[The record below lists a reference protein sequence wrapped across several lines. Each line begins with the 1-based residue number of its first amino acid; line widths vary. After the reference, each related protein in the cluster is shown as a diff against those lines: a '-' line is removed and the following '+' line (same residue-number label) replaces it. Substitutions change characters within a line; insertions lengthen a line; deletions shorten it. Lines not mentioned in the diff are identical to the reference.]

1 MSKAITPNNILDVT
15 NLSIAFGSSC
25 VLQNLTFSLKLGES
39 LGIVGESGSGKS
51 ITALSLMGLLPPGA
65 KTTSGLV
72 NLTLPN
78 EDTANLVGLNTDKH
92 KQLRG
97 KHLAMIFQEPM
108 TSLNPSMRCGK
119 QVEEAI
125 AVHQQLSVKQL
136 KIRCISLLK
145 EVQIAEAEKAYK
157 SYPFQLSGGQ
167 KQRIMIAMA
176 LAGNPSVLI
185 ADEPTTALD
194 VTVQK
199 EIIGL
204 LNSIVRRR
212 GMSLI
217 FISHDLGVISEVT
230 NRILVLKD
238 GILVEQGETAQI
250 ILAPQH
256 PYTKGLMACR
266 PPLNKR
272 PIVLPTVQ
280 QYLSGDNMACIPE
293 QNMDKEN
300 QRIYSN
306 QPILNVSGLNV
317 EFITQRNFFGST
329 TRSFKAVNNLSFNL
343 YPTETLGL
351 VGESGCGKTTLG
363 RAILGLTPYASGN
376 ILYREK
382 NIKSFSKT
390 QMAQFKQ
397 DVQLVFQ
404 DPYSSLNPRLTVGET
419 IMEPIDF
426 YGLAKSK
433 NAKRRKA
440 EELIARVSLPP
451 NSFYRYPHE
460 FSGGQRQRIGIARAL
475 AVNPKVLVCDEMVSA
490 LDVSVQAQMLNLLNQ
505 IKKDFGLTYIFISHD
520 LSVVKYMSNRILV
533 MQNGNIIEYGIAD
546 QVFNSPTSEYT
557 RKLISAIPGYSS

>member
-1 MSKAITPNNILDVT
+1 MSKAITPDNILDVT

-280 QYLSGDNMACIPE
+280 QYLSGDNMGCIPE

-390 QMAQFKQ
+390 QMAQFRQ

-433 NAKRRKA
+433 NAKRSKA

-475 AVNPKVLVCDEMVSA
+475 AVNPKVLICDEMVSA

>member
-280 QYLSGDNMACIPE
+280 QYLSGDNMGCIPE

-390 QMAQFKQ
+390 QMAQFRQ

-433 NAKRRKA
+433 NAKRSKA

-475 AVNPKVLVCDEMVSA
+475 AVNPKVLICDEMVSA

>member
-1 MSKAITPNNILDVT
+1 MLFRS
-15 NLSIAFGSSC
+15 
-25 VLQNLTFSLKLGES
+25 
-39 LGIVGESGSGKS
+39 
-51 ITALSLMGLLPPGA
+51 
-65 KTTSGLV
+65 
-72 NLTLPN
+72 
-78 EDTANLVGLNTDKH
+78 
-92 KQLRG
+92 
-97 KHLAMIFQEPM
+97 
-108 TSLNPSMRCGK
+108 
-119 QVEEAI
+119 
-125 AVHQQLSVKQL
+125 
-136 KIRCISLLK
+136 CISLLK

-280 QYLSGDNMACIPE
+280 QYLSGDNMGCIPE

-433 NAKRRKA
+433 NAKRSKA

-475 AVNPKVLVCDEMVSA
+475 AVNPKVLICDEMVSA

>member
-1 MSKAITPNNILDVT
+1 MSKALPSDIILDVAD
-15 NLSIAFGSSC
+15 LSIAFGVSS
-25 VLQNLTFSLKLGES
+25 VLQNLSFSLKSGES

-65 KTTSGLV
+65 KITSGKANLILPNKSTV
-72 NLTLPN
+72 NLIGL
-78 EDTANLVGLNTDKH
+78 DANKH
-92 KQLRG
+92 RHLRG

-125 AVHQQLSVKQL
+125 AVHHKLSTKQL
-136 KIRCISLLK
+136 KMKCIALLK
-145 EVQIAEAEKAYK
+145 EMQITDAEKAHK

-167 KQRIMIAMA
+167 KQRVMIAMA
-176 LAGNPSVLI
+176 LAGDPSILI

-204 LNSIVRRR
+204 LNSIVKDR

-238 GILVEQGETAQI
+238 GALVEHGLTDQI
-250 ILAPQH
+250 LLSPQH
-256 PYTKGLMACR
+256 PYTKGLMACK

-272 PIVLPTVQ
+272 PIILPTVQ
-280 QYLSGDNMACIPE
+280 QYLSGENMATIPE
-293 QNMDKEN
+293 QNMDEEHE
-300 QRIYSN
+300 RIYSG
-306 QPILNVSGLNV
+306 QPVLNVNNLDV
-317 EFITQRNFFGST
+317 EFITKRNFFGST
-329 TRSFKAVNNLSFNL
+329 TRSFKAVNNLSFDL
-343 YPTETLGL
+343 YPSETLGL

-363 RAILGLTPYASGN
+363 RAILGLTPYISGSL
-376 ILYREK
+376 LYK
-382 NIKSFSKT
+382 GNSIKEFSKS
-390 QMAQFKQ
+390 QMAEFRQ

-404 DPYSSLNPRLTVGET
+404 DPYSSLNPRLTIGEA
-419 IMEPIDF
+419 IMEPIEF
-426 YGLAKSK
+426 YGLAKTK
-433 NAKRRKA
+433 KEKRNKA
-440 EELIARVSLPP
+440 EELIARVSLPSD
-451 NSFYRYPHE
+451 SFFRYPHE
-460 FSGGQRQRIGIARAL
+460 FSGGQRQRVGIARAL

-490 LDVSVQAQMLNLLNQ
+490 LDVSVQAQILNLLNQ

-533 MQNGNIIEYGIAD
+533 MRNGSIVESGIAD
-546 QVFNSPTSEYT
+546 QVYNSPTSEYT
-557 RKLISAIPGYSS
+557 KKLISAVPGYKN

>member
-1 MSKAITPNNILDVT
+1 MSKTFATGNILDVT

-25 VLQNLTFSLKLGES
+25 VLQNLTFLLKSGES

-65 KTTSGLV
+65 KTTSG
-72 NLTLPN
+72 
-78 EDTANLVGLNTDKH
+78 TANLALPNQGTVNLIGLNTEKH
-92 KQLRG
+92 KHLRG

-125 AVHQQLSVKQL
+125 AVHQQLSAKQL
-136 KIRCISLLK
+136 KIKCISLLK
-145 EVQIAEAEKAYK
+145 EVQIIEAEKAYK

-176 LAGNPSVLI
+176 LAGNPSILI

-204 LNSIVRRR
+204 LNSIVKKR

-230 NRILVLKD
+230 NRIIVLKD
-238 GILVEQGETAQI
+238 GALVEQGETAQI
-250 ILAPQH
+250 LLAPQH

-300 QRIYSN
+300 KRIYSGH
-306 QPILNVSGLNV
+306 PILNVDSLNV

-329 TRSFKAVNNLSFNL
+329 TRAFKAVNNLSFNL

-376 ILYREK
+376 IMYKEN

-390 QMAQFKQ
+390 QMAQFRQ

-419 IMEPIDF
+419 IMEPIEF

-433 NAKRRKA
+433 NAKRSKA

-490 LDVSVQAQMLNLLNQ
+490 LDVSVQAQILNLLNQ

-533 MQNGNIIEYGIAD
+533 MQNGSIVEYGIAD
-546 QVFNSPTSEYT
+546 QVFNAPTSEYT
-557 RKLISAIPGYSS
+557 RKLIDAIPGYSS